1 MIKEYQII
9 IAGALIGIGLYFG
22 LKEMKPDPQPTEF
35 EECVEAITGISYAG
49 GNAWT
54 KNQASVMCQF
64 KDNFH
69 IL

>member
-35 EECVEAITGISYAG
+35 ESCVEGLTG
-49 GNAWT
+49 NP
-54 KNQASVMCQF
+54 F
-64 KDNFH
+64 KDNPALSLKQAEVVCAFRNNPN
-69 IL
+69 L